1 MSQHV
6 RPQPRTRRLA
16 RFVVAFVVCAA
27 IGATP
32 VLANTEQP
40 AQAAGEGVPSNSLP
54 ATFATGGSGRFKE
67 SIQWLQWADYDKDF
81 KGKEKPNVPVLGV
94 GEGPKDFV
102 NHRDLGDAGS
112 LVTTCTLSNLTHD
125 TPAPGTS
132 KQQTEGPL
140 VATIPGAWAGDALDN
155 LYNVGGPGSWSDGS
169 EVWHTGLTY
178 PKDYVNK
185 NQMVIGLANGYAYNG
200 ANAWDGKPWDQSTDH
215 RPTGYNAR
223 VSVDYSCKAEIYGSD
238 GTITNVPIQ
247 GLVFAD
253 AEASSKRYGIK
264 KWATSDRQDEWVQA
278 TVKKTDGNRP
288 PRWRVLDTMR
298 SSACISKNT
307 GKQVTTDGIVSDG
320 GRTLRLMPSDEE
332 CVYQSGGSYSKPNGY
347 GGPDAVMFMEGA
359 TSATITMQGAGYSAV
374 ALGLVVAT
382 DYGDA
387 PASYGVASSLFQPS
401 WRGGE
406 VRATTDLFK
415 VSPQAEMYMEKGSP
429 RLGERIDAEPM
440 QSFSADAKGD
450 DIVGE
455 PNDEDG
461 ITVPA
466 DGIRTQPGA
475 THTQAVKCEGNGK
488 VAGWVDWN
496 RNGVFDDAE
505 KSDEVA
511 CSASGS
517 ATLSWTVPGDV
528 VRSVDGED
536 GTGAETFMR
545 LRITA
550 DNNGDGQK
558 PTGGTATGEV
568 EDYRI
573 AVRVP
578 TLQLVK
584 QVDDKYSSNEV
595 GGLAADQWAL
605 TGGANGFTLSGNGTT
620 GGPTVVRTGNNDIA
634 ETTANPGG
642 AGYESGQWSC
652 QEAPGTLGENY
663 SSSVAGATVD
673 GRAQVLVQNT
683 DRVLCAITNTGKPG
697 SLTWQKADSDGTT
710 PLAGTSWRLTGPDV
724 HGNAT
729 VEDCTAGPCP
739 TGPYKDQDPVP
750 GSFKVDGLKWGTYTI
765 REASAPD
772 GYELSNARLTFP
784 TITPAALDAALDK
797 AVVNDRKTGS
807 VTWKKVDASDGASPL
822 AGSEWTISG
831 GALQDSVDIAD
842 CQAASAAQCPKSPGA
857 TYYDADPAAGSF
869 TVKGLPWSGTAY
881 TLTEKKA
888 PAGYRL
894 DTTPHGFTI
903 GKDALDHALAP
914 ISNQKQTVP
923 GIPLTGGFGADA
935 YLIGGIIAGLGAA
948 GAGAAIRRRKNRQS

>member
-125 TPAPGTS
+125 TPAPGTP

-140 VATIPGAWAGDALDN
+140 VATIPGTWAGDALDN

-169 EVWHTGLTY
+169 EVWHPGLTY
-178 PKDYVNK
+178 PANYVNK

-200 ANAWDGKPWDQSTDH
+200 GNAWDGKPWNQSTDH

-223 VSVDYSCKAEIYGSD
+223 VSVDYTCKAEIYGKD
-238 GTITNVPIQ
+238 GSITNVPVQ

-264 KWATSDRQDEWVQA
+264 SWATSERQDEWVQA
-278 TVKKTDGNRP
+278 TVKTTAGNKP

-298 SSACISKNT
+298 SQKCISKNT
-307 GKQVTTDGIVSDG
+307 GKQVTTDGILSNG
-320 GRTLRLMPSDEE
+320 SRTLRLMPSDDE
-332 CVYQSGGSYSKPNGY
+332 CVYQSGGSYKNPNGY

-387 PASYGVASSLFQPS
+387 PESYGVASSLFQPS

-406 VRATTDLFK
+406 VRSTTDLFK

-429 RLGERIDAEPM
+429 RLGALIDAEHTQP
-440 QSFSADAKGD
+440 FSADALGD
-450 DIVGE
+450 DKVGE
-455 PNDEDG
+455 PSDEDSV
-461 ITVPA
+461 TLPA

-475 THTQAVKCEGNGK
+475 TYNLDVTCEGNGK
-488 VAGWVDWN
+488 VAGWIDWN
-496 RNGVFDDAE
+496 RNGTFDDGE
-505 KSDEVA
+505 KSNEVP
-511 CSASGS
+511 CSTAGK
-517 ATLSWTVPGDV
+517 AALAWTVPSDV

-536 GTGAETFMR
+536 GSSATYMR

-550 DNNGDGQK
+550 DNNGNGQK

-568 EDYRI
+568 EDYRV

-584 QVDDKYSSNEV
+584 NVDNKYSTSEV
-595 GGLAADQWAL
+595 QGLAADQWTL
-605 TGGANGFTLSGNGTT
+605 TGGAGAYTATGNGTT
-620 GGPTVVRTGNNDIA
+620 GGPTVVRTGRNDLSEA
-634 ETTANPGG
+634 TTNPGG
-642 AGYESGQWSC
+642 AGYEMGQWSC
-652 QEAPGTLGENY
+652 EQAPGTVGENY
-663 SSSVAGATVD
+663 SSSLSGATTD
-673 GRAQVLVQNT
+673 GKAQLIVRGT
-683 DRVLCAITNTGKPG
+683 DRVLCTITNTAKPG
-697 SLTWQKADSDGTT
+697 SLTWNKVDSDGVT
-710 PLAGTSWRLTGPDV
+710 PLAGTTWTLTGPGV
-724 HGNAT
+724 PRNTT

-739 TGPYKDQDPVP
+739 AQPYKDQDPTP
-750 GSFKVDGLKWGTYTI
+750 GSFAIKDLKWGTYSV
-765 REASAPD
+765 REASAPA
-772 GYELSNARLTFP
+772 GYQLNPQAQAFP
-784 TITPAALDAALDK
+784 QIAPASLEATLRAAI
-797 AVVNDRKTGS
+797 VNERKTGS
-807 VTWKKVDASDGASPL
+807 LTWKKVDASNTATAL
-822 AGSEWTISG
+822 EGSEWTISG
-831 GALQDSVDIAD
+831 GALPGAVTITD
-842 CQAASAAQCPKSPGA
+842 CKAASAAQCPKPAGA
-857 TYYDADPAAGSF
+857 TYYDSDPAAGSF
-869 TVKGLPWSGTAY
+869 AVTGLPWSDTAY
-881 TLTEKKA
+881 ALTEKKA

-894 DTTPHGFTI
+894 DATPRPFTI
-903 GKDALDHALAP
+903 GKDALDFAFAP
-914 ISNQKQTVP
+914 ITNDKQDVP
-923 GIPLTGGFGADA
+923 AIPLTGGFGADA
-935 YLIGGIIAGLGAA
+935 YVIGGIIAGLGAT
-948 GAGAAIRRRKNRQS
+948 GAAAGIRRRKARTA

>member
-16 RFVVAFVVCAA
+16 RFVVAFVVCAT

-32 VLANTEQP
+32 VLANTAQP
-40 AQAAGEGVPSNSLP
+40 AQAANEEANSRAGSLANPLP

-81 KGKEKPNVPVLGV
+81 KGKDKPDVPVLDYKDGS
-94 GEGPKDFV
+94 KDFV
-102 NHRDLGDAGS
+102 NYRDLGDAGR
-112 LVTTCTLSNLTHD
+112 LITTCTLSNLTHIGHGEGV
-125 TPAPGTS
+125 PEEQA
-132 KQQTEGPL
+132 KGPL

-155 LYNVGGPGSWSDGS
+155 LYNVGGPGSWKDGS
-169 EVWHTGLTY
+169 AEWHAGLKY
-178 PKDYVNK
+178 PQDYVNK

-200 ANAWDGKPWDQSTDH
+200 NDAWDGKKWNETTNH
-215 RPTGYNAR
+215 RPTGLNAR
-223 VSVDYSCKAEIYGSD
+223 VSVDYSCKAEIHGKDGS
-238 GTITNVPIQ
+238 ITNVPIQ

-253 AEASSKRYGIK
+253 AEASSKRKPDNDDDY
-264 KWATSDRQDEWVQA
+264 QNEWVQA
-278 TVKKTDGNRP
+278 STSQPNVK
-288 PRWRVLDTMR
+288 WRVLDTLR
-298 SSACISKNT
+298 SDNCN
-307 GKQVTTDGIVSDG
+307 GVTTNGVFVDSS
-320 GRTLRLMPSDEE
+320 TMRLMPSGKE
-332 CVYQSGGSYSKPNGY
+332 CVYQNGGGYSRPNGL

-359 TSATITMQGAGYSAV
+359 TSATVTIQGAGYSAV

-387 PASYGVASSLFQPS
+387 PKSYGVASSLFQPS

-406 VRATTDLFK
+406 VSATTDLFQ

-455 PNDEDG
+455 PNDEDS

-475 THTQAVKCEGNGK
+475 THTQVVKCEGNGK
-488 VAGWVDWN
+488 VAGWIDWN
-496 RNGVFDDAE
+496 HNGAFDDAE

-511 CSASGS
+511 CSASDS
-517 ATLSWTVPGDV
+517 ATLSWTVPNDV

-536 GTGAETFMR
+536 GTGTETFMR

-620 GGPTVVRTGNNDIA
+620 GGPTVVRTGKNDIA
-634 ETTANPGG
+634 ETTTNPAG
-642 AGYESGQWSC
+642 AAYESGQWSC
-652 QEAPGTLGENY
+652 KEAPGTRGENY
-663 SSSVAGATVD
+663 SSSVTGATVD
-673 GRAQVLVQNT
+673 GKGQVLVQNT
-683 DRVLCAITNTGKPG
+683 DRVLCSITNTGKPG
-697 SLTWQKADSDGTT
+697 SLTWQKVDSDGAT

-724 HGNAT
+724 HGNPT

-739 TGPYKDQDPVP
+739 AGPYKDQDPVP

-765 REASAPD
+765 REASTPA
-772 GYELSNARLTFP
+772 GYELNNARLTFP
-784 TITPAALDAALDK
+784 TITPGALNATLDK
-797 AVVNDRKTGS
+797 AVVNERKTGS
-807 VTWKKVDASDGASPL
+807 VTWKKVDASDGATPL

-831 GALQDSVDIAD
+831 GALPNAVTIAD
-842 CQAASAAQCPKSPGA
+842 CQAASAAQCPKSPDA
-857 TYYDADPAAGSF
+857 TYYDTDPAAGSF
-869 TVKGLPWSGTAY
+869 TVKGLPWSENAY

-894 DTTPHGFTI
+894 DTTPRNFTI
-903 GKDALDHALAP
+903 GKDALDYAFTP
-914 ISNQKQTVP
+914 ITNEKQTVP
-923 GIPLTGGFGADA
+923 NLPLTGGFGADA

-948 GAGAAIRRRKNRQS
+948 GAGAAIKRRKSRQS

>member
-1 MSQHV
+1 MLS
-6 RPQPRTRRLA
+6 RRAIKPRLRKLVAGAAALA
-16 RFVVAFVVCAA
+16 CVAAA
-27 IGATP
+27 LVG
-32 VLANTEQP
+32 TEQP
-40 AQAAGEGVPSNSLP
+40 SAGAAPNGLP
-54 ATFATGGSGRFKE
+54 ADALPAVFAQGGTSWYRDT
-67 SIQWLQWADYDKDF
+67 IQWLQWADYDQNF
-81 KGKEKPNVPVLGV
+81 AGQTKPNVPVLDYGQR
-94 GEGPKDFV
+94 KTFT
-102 NHRDLGDAGS
+102 NYRDLGEAGY
-112 LVTTCTLSNLTHD
+112 LVTTCNLSNLKHLGHQKGFPD
-125 TPAPGTS
+125 DLS
-132 KQQTEGPL
+132 RGPL
-140 VATIPGAWAGDALDN
+140 VATIPGTWAGDILDN
-155 LYNVGGPGSWSDGS
+155 LYNTGGAGGWSDGS
-169 EVWHTGLTY
+169 SEWHNGLKY
-178 PKDYVNK
+178 PDNYTNH
-185 NQMVIGLANGYAYNG
+185 NRMVIGLANGYAYNG
-200 ANAWDGKPWDQSTDH
+200 DKTWDGRDKNDRRANRT
-215 RPTGYNAR
+215 PTGGYSR
-223 VSVDYSCKAEIYGSD
+223 ISFDVSCSAALQAPDGSS
-238 GTITNVPIQ
+238 TPVALN

-253 AEASSKRYGIK
+253 AEASSRRKGIK
-264 KWATSDRQDEWVQA
+264 SWATSDRQDEWVEA
-278 TVKKTDGNRP
+278 TVKTTADNKP
-288 PRWRVLDTMR
+288 PRWRVLDTLR
-298 SSACISKNT
+298 SQKCVTSA
-307 GKQVTTDGIVSDG
+307 GKQVTTDGILSNG
-320 GRTLRLMPSDEE
+320 SRTLRLMPSDEE
-332 CVYQSGGSYSKPNGY
+332 CVYQSGGSYSRPNGH

-406 VRATTDLFK
+406 VRASTDLFK
-415 VSPQAEMYMEKGSP
+415 VSPQAEMYMDRGSP
-429 RLGERIDAEPM
+429 RLGERIDAEPN
-440 QSFSADAKGD
+440 QLSSADAKGD
-450 DIVGE
+450 DDNGAT
-455 PNDEDG
+455 NDEDG

-765 REASAPD
+765 REASAPA

-935 YLIGGIIAGLGAA
+935 YLIGGVIAGLGAA